1 MVLKS
6 VGVLSCAKLMGVMYA
21 AMGLI
26 FGAFVSLFS
35 VLGAV
40 VAQQE
45 QGANALGAVV
55 FGVGSVIFLPIIY
68 GIMGFIGGII
78 SAAIYNVVA
87 GVVGGEELNL
97 EPTAT
102 QY

>member
-1 MVLKS
+1 
-6 VGVLSCAKLMGVMYA
+6 
-21 AMGLI
+21 
-26 FGAFVSLFS
+26 

-87 GVVGGEELNL
+87 GVVGGVELNL

>member
-87 GVVGGEELNL
+87 GVVGGVELNL